1 MVEIRLDDE
10 LLLYQDDLREAL
22 LETIDE
28 LVNDESMILA
38 KIYKRYRNYSGNG
51 KKIEN
56 NFLQVTSVVST
67 TFINLN
73 SVESI
78 NVISKS

>member
-1 MVEIRLDDE
+1 M
-10 LLLYQDDLREAL
+10 
-22 LETIDE
+22 IDE
-28 LVNDESMILA
+28 LIKYLSNGDLLEVVYVDGTKDI
-38 KIYKRYRNYSGNG
+38 YSGNG

>member
-1 MVEIRLDDE
+1 MLEVAYVDGTKEI
-10 LLLYQDDLREAL
+10 
-22 LETIDE
+22 
-28 LVNDESMILA
+28 
-38 KIYKRYRNYSGNG
+38 YSGNG

>member
-1 MVEIRLDDE
+1 MIIIIDVLINYLSNGD
-10 LLLYQDDLREAL
+10 L
-22 LETIDE
+22 LEVAYVDGT
-28 LVNDESMILA
+28 N
-38 KIYKRYRNYSGNG
+38 KIYSGNG

-56 NFLQVTSVVST
+56 NFLQVTSGVST

-78 NVISKS
+78 NVISKF

>member
-1 MVEIRLDDE
+1 MAFFGIIISKGGD
-10 LLLYQDDLREAL
+10 YM
-22 LETIDE
+22 IDE
-28 LVNDESMILA
+28 LIKYLSNGDLLEVVYVDGTKEI
-38 KIYKRYRNYSGNG
+38 YSGNG

>member
-1 MVEIRLDDE
+1 MIDALIKYLSNGD
-10 LLLYQDDLREAL
+10 L
-22 LETIDE
+22 LEVTYVDGTK
-28 LVNDESMILA
+28 
-38 KIYKRYRNYSGNG
+38 KIYSGNG

>member
-1 MVEIRLDDE
+1 MIDVLIKCLSNGD
-10 LLLYQDDLREAL
+10 L
-22 LETIDE
+22 LEVAYVDGTKEI
-28 LVNDESMILA
+28 
-38 KIYKRYRNYSGNG
+38 YSGNG
-51 KKIEN
+51 KEIEN
-56 NFLQVTSVVST
+56 KFLQVTSGVST

>member
-1 MVEIRLDDE
+1 MIDVLIKCLSNGD
-10 LLLYQDDLREAL
+10 L
-22 LETIDE
+22 LEVTYVDGTK
-28 LVNDESMILA
+28 
-38 KIYKRYRNYSGNG
+38 KIYSGNG

>member
-1 MVEIRLDDE
+1 MIDVLIKYLSNGD
-10 LLLYQDDLREAL
+10 L
-22 LETIDE
+22 LEVVYVDGTKEI
-28 LVNDESMILA
+28 
-38 KIYKRYRNYSGNG
+38 YSGNG

-78 NVISKS
+78 NVISKP

>member
-1 MVEIRLDDE
+1 MIDVLIKCLSNGD
-10 LLLYQDDLREAL
+10 L
-22 LETIDE
+22 LEVVYVDGTKEI
-28 LVNDESMILA
+28 
-38 KIYKRYRNYSGNG
+38 YSGNG

-78 NVISKS
+78 KVISKF

>member
-1 MVEIRLDDE
+1 M
-10 LLLYQDDLREAL
+10 
-22 LETIDE
+22 IDE
-28 LVNDESMILA
+28 LIKYLSNGDLLEVVYVDGTKEI
-38 KIYKRYRNYSGNG
+38 YSGNG

>member
-1 MVEIRLDDE
+1 M
-10 LLLYQDDLREAL
+10 
-22 LETIDE
+22 IDE
-28 LVNDESMILA
+28 LIKYLSNGDLLEVVYVDGTKEI
-38 KIYKRYRNYSGNG
+38 YSGNG

-56 NFLQVTSVVST
+56 NFLQVASVVST

>member
-1 MVEIRLDDE
+1 MIDVLIKYLSNGD
-10 LLLYQDDLREAL
+10 L
-22 LETIDE
+22 LEVVYVDGTKEI
-28 LVNDESMILA
+28 
-38 KIYKRYRNYSGNG
+38 YSGNG

-56 NFLQVTSVVST
+56 NFLKVTSVVST

>member
-1 MVEIRLDDE
+1 MIDVLIKYLSNGD
-10 LLLYQDDLREAL
+10 L
-22 LETIDE
+22 LEVVYVDGTKEI
-28 LVNDESMILA
+28 
-38 KIYKRYRNYSGNG
+38 YSGNG